1 MQCAVGVFFPQKL
14 PPTSIGP
21 GAPVVDSVQWRAI
34 LFPAWMFE
42 KQRLQTAEAMLVES
56 TLNQRELVFVHKSF
70 FDDECSREG
79 SEPFRQLLQGPSDRP
94 VRNRSAILQK
104 LPHYTAALS
113 KGFRNLV
120 EIRACVDRATLQS
133 MNSSLA
139 RIFASLVNSK
149 QVLPS
154 TEVTF
159 KPQALRDL
167 AA

>member
-1 MQCAVGVFFPQKL
+1 VQCAVGVFFPQKL

-94 VRNRSAILQK
+94 VRNRSAILQS
-104 LPHYTAALS
+104 HYRAALS
-113 KGFRNLV
+113 KAFRNLV
-120 EIRACVDRATLQS
+120 AIRACVVRAALQS

-167 AA
+167 VA

>member
-1 MQCAVGVFFPQKL
+1 MRSWRFL
-14 PPTSIGP
+14 PAKTAANFDWAG
-21 GAPVVDSVQWRAI
+21 GAGGRLGSVEGDT
-34 LFPAWMFE
+34 FSGMDVE
-42 KQRLQTAEAMLVES
+42 KQRLQTAEAILVES
-56 TLNQRELVFVHKSF
+56 TLNQREQVFVHKSF

-79 SEPFRQLLQGPSDRP
+79 SEPFRQLPQGPSDRP

-104 LPHYTAALS
+104 LPHYRAALS

-120 EIRACVDRATLQS
+120 AIRACVVRAALQS

-159 KPQALRDL
+159 KSQALRDL
-167 AA
+167 VA

>member
-1 MQCAVGVFFPQKL
+1 
-14 PPTSIGP
+14 
-21 GAPVVDSVQWRAI
+21 
-34 LFPAWMFE
+34 MFE

-56 TLNQRELVFVHKSF
+56 TLNQREQVFVHKSF

-79 SEPFRQLLQGPSDRP
+79 SEPFRQLPQGPSDRP
-94 VRNRSAILQK
+94 VRIRSASLQK
-104 LPHYTAALS
+104 LPHYRAALS

-120 EIRACVDRATLQS
+120 AIRACVVRVALQS

-139 RIFASLVNSK
+139 IFASLVNSK

-159 KPQALRDL
+159 KSQALRDL
-167 AA
+167 VA